1 MNYWLMKEEPKKF
14 TFDELLEDGKRQ
26 WKKVKNYQARNFIRE
41 MQKDD
46 LVLFYASGDVKAV
59 QGIAKVIS
67 DGGYESPEDERW
79 TWVDVGPVEKFE
91 NEVTLK
97 DIKAD
102 EFFTGLKLIRQTR
115 LSVMPVESD
124 HFDKMLEMGGVG
136 K

>member
-1 MNYWLMKEEPKKF
+1 MNYWLMKEEPKKY
-14 TFDELLEDGKRQ
+14 TFDELMKDGKRQ
-26 WKKVKNYQARNFIRE
+26 WTKVKNYQARNFIRE

-67 DGGYESPEDERW
+67 DGSYPSPEDDRW
-79 TWVDVGPVEKFE
+79 TWVDVGPVEKFDT
-91 NEVTLK
+91 EVTLK

-124 HFDKMLEMGGVG
+124 HFDKILAMGSEG
-136 K
+136 

>member
-1 MNYWLMKEEPKKF
+1 MNHWLMKEEPKKF
-14 TFDELLEDGKRQ
+14 TFDELVKDGKRQ
-26 WKKVKNYQARNFIRE
+26 WTKVKNYQARNFIRE
-41 MQKDD
+41 MKKGD

-67 DGGYESPEDERW
+67 NGSYPNPDDD
-79 TWVDVGPVEKFE
+79 TWSWIDLGPVKKFK

-115 LSVMPVESD
+115 LSVMPVEKD
-124 HFDKMLEMGGVG
+124 HFDKMIQMGS
-136 K
+136 

>member
-1 MNYWLMKEEPKKF
+1 MKEEPKKF
-14 TFDELLEDGKRQ
+14 TFDELVEDGKRQ
-26 WKKVKNYQARNFIRE
+26 WTKVKNYQARNFIRE
-41 MQKDD
+41 MKKGD

-67 DGGYESPEDERW
+67 NGSYPNPDDD
-79 TWVDVGPVEKFE
+79 TWSWIDLGPVKKFK

-115 LSVMPVESD
+115 LSVMPVEKD
-124 HFDKMLEMGGVG
+124 HFDKMLEMGN
-136 K
+136 

>member
-14 TFDELLEDGKRQ
+14 TFDELMKDGKRQ
-26 WKKVKNYQARNFIRE
+26 WTKVKNYQARNFIRE

-91 NEVTLK
+91 QEVTLK

-102 EFFTGLKLIRQTR
+102 EFFTGLKLIQTDA
-115 LSVMPVESD
+115 SFGD
-124 HFDKMLEMGGVG
+124 AC
-136 K
+136 